1 MCHVLDR
8 IDRGDK
14 HSSGNE
20 KPEEKGQGIHF
31 HRDADGVAA
40 GRNTVTH
47 PVGNNLAIHH
57 DRLNKGDH
65 AGKGD
70 GDGQNCNNAAKGL
83 ILPQDN
89 NQKRTQE
96 QNHNRVDREMDIIHE
111 ITHPCSLLISLVSS
125 VP

>member
-1 MCHVLDR
+1 MSHVLDR

-14 HSSGNE
+14 HGSGNE
-20 KPEEKGQGIHF
+20 KPKEKGQGIHF

-40 GRNTVTH
+40 CRHTVSH
-47 PVGNNLAIHH
+47 PVGNDLAIHH
-57 DRLNKGDH
+57 DGLNESDH

-70 GDGQNCNNAAKGL
+70 GNGQNSNDAAKGL